1 MGVWYGQ
8 EGWTVEGR
16 LGRRLSGV
24 VGEGEGYRRRGV
36 VLVEEGV
43 VLVEEGAAWWGRWR
57 WRRRW

>member
-36 VLVEEGV
+36 VLVEEG
-43 VLVEEGAAWWGRWR
+43 AAWWWRWR